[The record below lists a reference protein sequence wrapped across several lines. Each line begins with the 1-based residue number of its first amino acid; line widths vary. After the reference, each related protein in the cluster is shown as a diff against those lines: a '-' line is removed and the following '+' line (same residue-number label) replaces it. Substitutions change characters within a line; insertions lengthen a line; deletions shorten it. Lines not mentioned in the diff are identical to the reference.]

1 MRRINVIMPTE
12 RYFRCFLSC
21 CSQQLTFLL
30 VLVRCQKHN
39 GKSHCLMC
47 KLAYKNGQC
56 IHLFILS
63 SSLDLNRLIHTVESF
78 KCVCGIKIFASK
90 LFRPG
95 IVLIHMGSFFFRRNE
110 TLTRMAQR
118 LFFLING
125 INFL

>member
-1 MRRINVIMPTE
+1 MRRINVIIPTE

-21 CSQQLTFLL
+21 SSQQLTFLL

-95 IVLIHMGSFFFRRNE
+95 IVFIHMGSFFAEEMKLLLEWHRDY
-110 TLTRMAQR
+110 
-118 LFFLING
+118 FF
-125 INFL
+125 